1 MDKTA
6 KKRTVPKG
14 GKKRMISKK
23 PTNKSREFFNTK
35 FKKNFKFINED
46 GDYIN
51 DDQENAIESK
61 ELEELQQQ
69 QQQQQQEEQP
79 EQPEEQ
85 EQEEEEHSSSD
96 AEGSSEEGTPAPSK
110 ESKDLKKIKDRQQ
123 RKKAKVKAK
132 DEIKSLQSRIESEAP
147 ARGSSNLLDAED
159 LPSDYNVSYPS
170 ATLFSQ
176 LPISERTLRGLGDC
190 HYTELTPIQR
200 AAIPHALCGR
210 DILGAARTGSGKT
223 LAFIV
228 PLIELLFRERWT
240 RADGLGA
247 VVLSPTRE
255 LSAQIFETLVKVGKY
270 HNFSA
275 GAVLG
280 GKPVKE
286 EAAVIASMNI
296 VVATPGRLLYHFDNT
311 PGIQTGMVK
320 MLVLDEADRILD
332 MGFSKDLNAILDHLS
347 GSDRQTLLFSAT
359 QTRSVKNLARL
370 SLKNPEYVSVD
381 ENSDTRT
388 PENLIQRCVIID
400 LQYKLDTLASFIR
413 THTKAKI
420 IVFVASCKQV
430 RFMYEAFRKIQG
442 LLGPVPILHLHGRM
456 NQERRLSIY
465 HEFCS
470 RRAAVLFAT
479 DVAARGLD
487 FPAVDWIV
495 QVDCPD
501 DVETYIHRVGR
512 TARFHAAGQSLL
524 MLLPSEKAFLDMLEK
539 AKIPVDVMDINPKK
553 QMSIK
558 ASLQGV
564 VASNQ
569 DIKYLAQRAFVSYMR
584 AVFLE
589 KNKEVFNVKELP
601 ANEFAQSMGLVIMPQ
616 ISFGKSQQEAKN
628 QSYLTA
634 QFIKQGQQKNTDEK
648 KSKGIKDS
656 GEKITFAGEKSA
668 FGGDDD
674 DDDDDDDI
682 FSMKKGD
689 QAHLNVPD
697 ISESKGMKGKSGPDG
712 LKLKEVRSFDDNDEN
727 NRNAKRKRDMKFS
740 GKIMVFDDDEDE
752 ENEEE
757 EEESFAERTRKELEA
772 ADEEDKLVQKMKLK
786 EKRQKQK
793 QKMKEKEMMGKGR
806 GSAAAAAGGAT
817 LNPVYDD
824 DDDDDEEEESESESE
839 SESEDE
845 GMEPPAEKRKAV
857 IASEEELALSI
868 LNSRKKF

>member
-1 MDKTA
+1 MDKT
-6 KKRTVPKG
+6 
-14 GKKRMISKK
+14 GKKKIGFKGKKKVGTKK
-23 PTNKSREFFNTK
+23 PTNKSREFFNAK

-46 GDYIN
+46 GDYI
-51 DDQENAIESK
+51 DDAQENAIESK

-69 QQQQQQEEQP
+69 QQAKEQP
-79 EQPEEQ
+79 EQSSTEPSD
-85 EQEEEEHSSSD
+85 EEEPT
-96 AEGSSEEGTPAPSK
+96 EEGTEEGSK

-123 RKKAKVKAK
+123 KKKKKSKVKAK
-132 DEIKSLQSRIESEAP
+132 DEIKSLQSRIEAEAP
-147 ARGSSNLLDAED
+147 ARGSSTLLDTED
-159 LPSDYNVSYPS
+159 LPSDYNVHYPD
-170 ATLFSQ
+170 ATLFRQ

-228 PLIELLFRERWT
+228 PLIELLFREKWT

-286 EAAVIASMNI
+286 EAAAIASMNI

-388 PENLIQRCVIID
+388 PENLIQRCVLID
-400 LQYKLDTLASFIR
+400 LEYKLDTLASFIR

-430 RFMYEAFRKIQG
+430 RFIYEAFRKIGG
-442 LLGPVPILHLHGRM
+442 LLGPIPILHLHGRM

-470 RRAAVLFAT
+470 RKAAVLLAT

-524 MLLPSEKAFLDMLEK
+524 MLLPSEKAFLGMLEK

-564 VASNQ
+564 VAANQ

-601 ANEFAQSMGLVIMPQ
+601 ANEFAQSMGLVVMPQ

-634 QFIKQGQQKNTDEK
+634 QFLKQGQQKSGKTTP
-648 KSKGIKDS
+648 KDAKDK
-656 GEKITFAGEKSA
+656 GEKITFAGEKGG
-668 FGGDDD
+668 FGGNDDD
-674 DDDDDDDI
+674 DDDDVNDDDI
-682 FSMKKGD
+682 FSLKKGD

-697 ISESKGMKGKSGPDG
+697 ISESRMKGKSGPDG
-712 LKLKEVRSFDDNDEN
+712 LRLKEVRSFDDNDEN

-740 GKIMVFDDDEDE
+740 GKIMVFDDDDDDEEEEDE
-752 ENEEE
+752 NKEVEEEEE

-793 QKMKEKEMMGKGR
+793 QKMKEKEMTMGKGR
-806 GSAAAAAGGAT
+806 NGGAT

-824 DDDDDEEEESESESE
+824 DDDDEEEEEESESESE
-839 SESEDE
+839 ESEEESDDE

-868 LNSRKKF
+868 LNRRKKF